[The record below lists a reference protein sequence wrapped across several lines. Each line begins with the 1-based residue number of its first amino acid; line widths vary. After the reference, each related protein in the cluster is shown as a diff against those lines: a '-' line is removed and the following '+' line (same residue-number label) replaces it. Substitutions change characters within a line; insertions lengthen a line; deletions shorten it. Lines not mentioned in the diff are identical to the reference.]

1 MPPVPANALAYFVAA
16 LLSKKSFV
24 RSAFGP
30 FFPQIIDD
38 ADIHLRKYFHWDNE
52 LLGAFTVKHY

>member
-1 MPPVPANALAYFVAA
+1 VPPALANALAYFDAA
-16 LLSKKSFV
+16 LLSKKKV
-24 RSAFGP
+24 CEICLWP
-30 FFPQIIDD
+30 FSPQIIDD